1 MFSCDGYI
9 NFQKQMVR
17 NIKFILL
24 LAYIHYNINKLN
36 VNKKATI
43 IKNQF
48 VWLIPQRNYQI
59 LKDIEYLCPLA
70 IFQSMF

>member
-1 MFSCDGYI
+1 
-9 NFQKQMVR
+9 MVR

-48 VWLIPQRNYQI
+48 VWLIPQ
-59 LKDIEYLCPLA
+59 
-70 IFQSMF
+70 